1 MRSYVPLISA
11 LLLWKCVPLRQRSAE
26 PDPLPQLSALP
37 LQRGMPLLQ
46 PLAVHDPPPPT
57 LFISH
62 QGLGVPP
69 LLPSAVRAY
78 APLFW

>member
-1 MRSYVPLISA
+1 MISA
-11 LLLWKCVPLRQRSAE
+11 LLLRKCVPLRQPSAE

-37 LQRGMPLLQ
+37 LQQGVPPLQ
-46 PLAVHDPPPPT
+46 NLAVSDPPPLPPPPN
-57 LFISH
+57 LSISL
-62 QGLGVPP
+62 QGIGVPP